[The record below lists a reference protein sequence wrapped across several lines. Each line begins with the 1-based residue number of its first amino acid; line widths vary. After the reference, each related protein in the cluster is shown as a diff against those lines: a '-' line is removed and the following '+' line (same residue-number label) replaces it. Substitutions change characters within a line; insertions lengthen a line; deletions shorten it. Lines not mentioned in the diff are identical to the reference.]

1 MRAGMAGIRAFPMN
15 YRHAFHA
22 GNHADVLKHA
32 ALIALL
38 GYMKEKDKPFFALDS
53 HGGRGVYDLTGP
65 EALRAGEFRH
75 GVARL
80 MEEGALPPAL
90 AAYTAAIRALN
101 PGGGLARYPGSPLL
115 IAAAL
120 RPGDR
125 LVACDLHPAEAGA
138 LAATLKPYRNAR
150 AAARDGYGAL
160 KALLPPPERR
170 GVVLIDP
177 PFESGDEFERLAA
190 ALTSAWRKWPGG
202 VYLAWY
208 PLKDRAAAERLH
220 TAIRAAGVKDASF
233 YELYVR
239 APEAA
244 AGMAGS
250 GLVAINAAFA
260 LDGPMRA
267 ALPALAERLA
277 QGAGARWRAE
287 RLTAE

>member
-1 MRAGMAGIRAFPMN
+1 MN

-22 GNHADVLKHA
+22 GNHADALKHT
-32 ALIALL
+32 ALVVLL
-38 GYMKEKDKPFFALDS
+38 DYLKAKEKPFFVLDS
-53 HGGRGVYDLTGP
+53 HGGRGVYDLSAP

-80 MEEGALPPAL
+80 MDESALPPAL
-90 AAYTAAIRALN
+90 SAYAAAVRALN
-101 PGGGLARYPGSPLL
+101 PAGGLTRYPGSPLL

-125 LVACDLHPAEAGA
+125 LVACELHPAEAEA
-138 LAATLKPYRNAR
+138 LEAALKPWRNAR

-170 GVVLIDP
+170 GLVLIDP
-177 PFESGDEFERLAA
+177 PFEKSDEFEQLTA
-190 ALTSAWRKWPGG
+190 ALTGAWRKWPGG

-220 TAIRAAGVKDASF
+220 AAIRAAGVKDASF

-267 ALPALAERLA
+267 ALPVLVQRLA
-277 QGAGARWRAE
+277 QGAGARWRAG